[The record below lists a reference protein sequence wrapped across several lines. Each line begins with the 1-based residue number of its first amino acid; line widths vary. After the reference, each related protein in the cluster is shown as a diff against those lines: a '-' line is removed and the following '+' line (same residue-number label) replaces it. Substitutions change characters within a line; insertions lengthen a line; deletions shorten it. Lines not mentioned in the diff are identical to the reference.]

1 MTSSARAGQAQPEA
15 LRFSQLKKQNFWSF
29 SPLLLAME
37 GPIRKITRAHQSL
50 PRGALKTQIQNFSL
64 TCFYWVTG
72 FARNVKCSKKKL
84 EVSLTEGEGAKFKK
98 WHNFFLRAVGFQGCV
113 PRHCALKRNAE
124 FPYLVKKVCSFSY
137 NYALKRNT
145 VFPNYLLDVQR
156 IGKMGTSFFTM
167 LCQMEGAS
175 LVIAAVK
182 ENDNFLYPQKKVMSL
197 LRCATQAEELAT
209 SPHSA
214 KKIKRRP
221 CSHLHPPPST
231 ITHQSHKCLGKAF
244 LNYRGVCHSARKW
257 NASQL
262 QTTLERISE
271 LISCDKTSVHFDV
284 HAGSSEIW
292 IQPPELKSLISQG
305 YLHGLCFEFCWGLP
319 LRSTPVPQT
328 WKPNCSPD

>member
-1 MTSSARAGQAQPEA
+1 M
-15 LRFSQLKKQNFWSF
+15 
-29 SPLLLAME
+29 
-37 GPIRKITRAHQSL
+37 
-50 PRGALKTQIQNFSL
+50 
-64 TCFYWVTG
+64 
-72 FARNVKCSKKKL
+72 
-84 EVSLTEGEGAKFKK
+84 
-98 WHNFFLRAVGFQGCV
+98 GFQGCV

-262 QTTLERISE
+262 QTTLEWMSDFI
-271 LISCDKTSVHFDV
+271 
-284 HAGSSEIW
+284 
-292 IQPPELKSLISQG
+292 
-305 YLHGLCFEFCWGLP
+305 YYY
-319 LRSTPVPQT
+319 
-328 WKPNCSPD
+328 

>member
-1 MTSSARAGQAQPEA
+1 
-15 LRFSQLKKQNFWSF
+15 
-29 SPLLLAME
+29 
-37 GPIRKITRAHQSL
+37 
-50 PRGALKTQIQNFSL
+50 
-64 TCFYWVTG
+64 
-72 FARNVKCSKKKL
+72 
-84 EVSLTEGEGAKFKK
+84 
-98 WHNFFLRAVGFQGCV
+98 
-113 PRHCALKRNAE
+113 
-124 FPYLVKKVCSFSY
+124 
-137 NYALKRNT
+137 
-145 VFPNYLLDVQR
+145 
-156 IGKMGTSFFTM
+156 
-167 LCQMEGAS
+167 
-175 LVIAAVK
+175 
-182 ENDNFLYPQKKVMSL
+182 MSL

-231 ITHQSHKCLGKAF
+231 NTHQSHKCLGKAF

-271 LISCDKTSVHFDV
+271 LISCDKTSVHFDM

-319 LRSTPVPQT
+319 LRSTPVAQT
-328 WKPNCSPD
+328 GKPNCSPDLPHQGGKDSWTPHGSSAVFLETSQLSLGADFKNHFSNSILRCHSPY